1 MKLHHLGVVIVCL
14 TASACAP
21 AEPRSQQYFEAH
33 IDEAR
38 QIVEGCR
45 DGSVRGG
52 ECDNADRAVQ
62 RAEAKER
69 SKRFLGDGK
78 AYSPRK

>member
-1 MKLHHLGVVIVCL
+1 MKIHL
-14 TASACAP
+14 TAIAAIGMCLAGCGQS
-21 AEPRSQQYFEAH
+21 EPRSQQYFEAH
-33 IDEAR
+33 IDDAR

-45 DGSVRGG
+45 NGSVRGG

-69 SKRFLGDGK
+69 SKRFFGDGK
-78 AYSPRK
+78 AYTPR